1 MLVTQVPHSLRF
13 NPAFSREVSST
24 VLPGVPP
31 LVFSGHSFL
40 PTSHFGPAPR
50 RILLPKAGLAFLW
63 AELVK
68 FLGHV
73 PSQERLMVVL
83 EIPVGVIVGGL
94 AQGGSLMHPTLAM
107 RSCIRGWLPE
117 GPVPQQ

>member
-1 MLVTQVPHSLRF
+1 LLPRS
-13 NPAFSREVSST
+13 PA
-24 VLPGVPP
+24 
-31 LVFSGHSFL
+31 
-40 PTSHFGPAPR
+40 
-50 RILLPKAGLAFLW
+50 ILLPKSGLAFLW
-63 AELVK
+63 AEFVK

-73 PSQERLMVVL
+73 SSQERLMVVL

-94 AQGGSLMHPTLAM
+94 AQGGSMMDPILAM